1 MKTVSSHQ
9 SSVMHSTPS
18 AVSDQSAVSSRREAR
33 EWRCAQAHVLGM
45 IIRNG
50 SGKPLLELYRHAVD
64 LKADEPAEVD
74 VIGVLSGGM
83 RNIRCDVCWDVRVW
97 HFRERE

>member
-1 MKTVSSHQ
+1 MDAKSMRQFGGREKAKT
-9 SSVMHSTPS
+9 
-18 AVSDQSAVSSRREAR
+18 
-33 EWRCAQAHVLGM
+33 WRCANEHVLGV
-45 IIRNG
+45 ISYNG

-97 HFRERE
+97 HNKEKG